1 MSPDVLGEVL
11 KYGGNSFILGCCF
24 VLQLPVY
31 LAAGLVTPTEERT
44 SASVTAVLS
53 V

>member
-1 MSPDVLGEVL
+1 MFWVR
-11 KYGGNSFILGCCF
+11 YGGNSFMLRCCFNF
-24 VLQLPVY
+24 VLQLLVY
-31 LAAGLVTPTEERT
+31 LASGLVTPTEERT